1 VFLEA
6 AYSNLANTAQLL
18 QWPVCITIDHWLQAI
33 HESVETCL
41 RSLHECHAE
50 FAFMVNV
57 KQSRMLK
64 EARESGENYDL
75 FAHKK
80 LLNSYVFHEHRILSE
95 DACRQR
101 IKDKAHVFA
110 EIIEAC
116 SKDEV
121 AMLEEQLE

>member
-1 VFLEA
+1 
-6 AYSNLANTAQLL
+6 
-18 QWPVCITIDHWLQAI
+18 
-33 HESVETCL
+33 
-41 RSLHECHAE
+41 
-50 FAFMVNV
+50 MVNV

-80 LLNSYVFHEHRILSE
+80 LLNSYVFHEHRVLSE